1 MKLHAGRLLV
11 SPSAVAVR
19 IVNRS
24 GKEDDEVFLP
34 TARLRCCILLVAS
47 ALWAVPGLF
56 VGALATSAHAAGLE
70 CPEIGQAG
78 VPDLASDPARA
89 KLLLGGAGADL
100 ANEVSELINQVQLK
114 EPGISNA
121 DLTNGLIAA
130 YCPLVAQAP
139 ALTSAQRWSQI
150 HRFEKAVQQQLSEM
164 PPGSMIVGN
173 VPLPPA
179 VYRRLRSQAE
189 AAGQTPAQ
197 LMGSILTA
205 AAGKEELK

>member
-1 MKLHAGRLLV
+1 MRRQTVPERRMMVVL
-11 SPSAVAVR
+11 
-19 IVNRS
+19 
-24 GKEDDEVFLP
+24 LP
-34 TARLRCCILLVAS
+34 TARLGCCVLFVAS
-47 ALWAVPGLF
+47 AALSALPGLF
-56 VGALATSAHAAGLE
+56 VGALATSAYATGLE

-78 VPDLASDPARA
+78 VPDLTSDPARA

-100 ANEVSELINQVQLK
+100 ANEISELINQVQLK
-114 EPGISNA
+114 EPSISNA

-139 ALTSAQRWSQI
+139 GLTSAQRWSQM
-150 HRFEKAVQQQLSEM
+150 HRFDQAVQQQLAANYL
-164 PPGSMIVGN
+164 PPGSMIIAD

-197 LMGSILTA
+197 LMASILAIA
-205 AAGKEELK
+205 AAK

>member
-1 MKLHAGRLLV
+1 MMMG
-11 SPSAVAVR
+11 
-19 IVNRS
+19 
-24 GKEDDEVFLP
+24 FLP
-34 TARLRCCILLVAS
+34 TARLRCCVLLVAS
-47 ALWAVPGLF
+47 ALSAVPGLF

-114 EPGISNA
+114 EPSISNA

-139 ALTSAQRWSQI
+139 GLTGAQRWSQMR
-150 HRFEKAVQQQLSEM
+150 RFDHAMQRQLAENYL
-164 PPGSMIVGN
+164 PPGSMIIAE

-179 VYRRLRSQAE
+179 VYRQLRSQAE
-189 AAGQTPAQ
+189 AVGQTPAQ
-197 LMGSILTA
+197 LMASILAIA
-205 AAGKEELK
+205 ARK

>member
-1 MKLHAGRLLV
+1 MKT
-11 SPSAVAVR
+11 
-19 IVNRS
+19 
-24 GKEDDEVFLP
+24 FLP
-34 TARLRCCILLVAS
+34 ARITRCILLIRQWRSRYCLGFSWVR
-47 ALWAVPGLF
+47 WRRP
-56 VGALATSAHAAGLE
+56 HMPQDLE

-78 VPDLASDPARA
+78 VPDLTNDSTRA
-89 KLLLGGAGADL
+89 KLLLGGSGADL
-100 ANEVSELINQVQLK
+100 ANEVSELINEVQLK

-139 ALTSAQRWSQI
+139 GLTSAQRWNQM
-150 HRFEKAVQQQLSEM
+150 HRFVHVVQQQLAANDL
-164 PPGSMIVGN
+164 PPGSMIIAE
-173 VPLPPA
+173 VPVPPA

>member
-1 MKLHAGRLLV
+1 MKTFL
-11 SPSAVAVR
+11 PVR
-19 IVNRS
+19 ITR
-24 GKEDDEVFLP
+24 
-34 TARLRCCILLVAS
+34 CILLVS
-47 ALWAVPGLF
+47 SVALSVLPGLL
-56 VGALATSAHAAGLE
+56 VGTLATSAKATGLE
-70 CPEIGQAG
+70 CPEIGYTG
-78 VPDLASDPARA
+78 VPDLTSDSSRA
-89 KLLLGGAGADL
+89 KLLVGGSSADL
-100 ANEVSELINQVQLK
+100 ANEISELIDEVQLK

-139 ALTSAQRWSQI
+139 GLTSPQRWSRM
-150 HRFEKAVQQQLSEM
+150 HRFVKVLQQQLAANDL
-164 PPGSMIVGN
+164 PPGSMIIAE
-173 VPLPPA
+173 VPVPPA